1 MPSRIDYRTASPDA
15 RRTLLAFQAYVNNHA
30 DLDPKLLALIDIRAS
45 QINGCAF
52 CLDMHAKEARE
63 RGESQRRLDL
73 LPAWR
78 ECEDEFTPRE
88 RAALAWTEALTLV
101 AVDHVPDAVYEEARR
116 EFNEQE
122 LIALTVA
129 ILAIN
134 TWNRVNVA
142 FRTPPGAK

>member
-1 MPSRIDYRTASPDA
+1 MPVRIQYAEVAPDA
-15 RRTLLAFQAYVNNHA
+15 RRALLGLQAYVNHHA
-30 DLDPKLLALIDIRAS
+30 NLDPRLLALIDIRAS

-78 ECEDEFTPRE
+78 ECEDEFTSRE

-101 AVDHVPDAVYEEARR
+101 AADHVPDEVYAAARR
-116 EFNEQE
+116 EFSE
-122 LIALTVA
+122 LELVNLTLAV
-129 ILAIN
+129 LAIN
-134 TWNRVNVA
+134 TWNRINVA
-142 FRTPPGAK
+142 FRTPPAG